1 MQKIF
6 TTAPK
11 MAQGFADASEGLGY
25 KDLLKLFALAVFVI
39 GFYPAVLTAVFGGG
53 MLYVTLLVYHL
64 IHQNWW
70 YLGLT
75 LIAGALTCWLLWK
88 PAQPKGEAS

>member
-25 KDLLKLFALAVFVI
+25 KELLKLFALAMFVI
-39 GFYPAVLTAVFGGG
+39 GFYPAVFGGG
-53 MLYVTLLVYHL
+53 MLYVTLMVYHL
-64 IHQNWW
+64 IHHNWG

-75 LIAGALTCWLLWK
+75 LIAGVLTYQLLRK